1 MEEKGVA
8 WPRWWWWGVIT
19 LNFAYHEKDIGATMA
34 NQLAQSSKL
43 SQNCAVVLDKVL
55 KIYGTKWLQKEKKK
69 RKVPARG
76 RLVYLK

>member
-1 MEEKGVA
+1 
-8 WPRWWWWGVIT
+8 
-19 LNFAYHEKDIGATMA
+19 MA